1 MLTGTELL
9 TRFKEL
15 TGTVTKPEIIRACGY
30 VTTTPSG
37 KERINCT
44 AFYAALLEA
53 KGVEFDNAPR
63 KPGRK
68 LPYRTKVQFNGNL
81 QVGEAYLRQMG
92 FEPGDEFE
100 IKLGR
105 KQITLVPILPD

>member
-9 TRFKEL
+9 AKFKEL
-15 TGTVTKPEIIRACGY
+15 TGTTTKSEMIRACGY

-37 KERINCT
+37 RERINCT

-53 KGVEFDNAPR
+53 KGVELDNAPR
-63 KPGRK
+63 KPGRR
-68 LPYRTKVQFNGNL
+68 LPYRAKVQFNGNL
-81 QVGEAYLRQMG
+81 QIGEAYLKQMG

-105 KQITLVPILPD
+105 KQITLVPSIA